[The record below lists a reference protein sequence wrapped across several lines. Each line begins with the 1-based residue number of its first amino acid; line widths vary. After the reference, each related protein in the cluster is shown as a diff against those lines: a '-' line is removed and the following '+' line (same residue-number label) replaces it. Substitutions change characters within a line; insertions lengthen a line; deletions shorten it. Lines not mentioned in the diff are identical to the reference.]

1 MTSGRSGYFAKALL
15 AAYLL
20 SAALLPLTHHDVI
33 CHAKSSTHCTTCVAT
48 GSGEAAAHAGASEG
62 AGLTDAGSVNPA
74 VAPFAH
80 AEPAILS
87 AGRSPP
93 GRR

>member
-1 MTSGRSGYFAKALL
+1 MTSGRSGSLAQALL

-80 AEPAILS
+80 AEPAALS